1 MGIFLKNP
9 ILLHLYLVVIFQ
21 FCYCVKVATCGK
33 NGNLVGTSGQLCLTR
48 SCFGFEKELQLMF
61 IGEWYHTI
69 DSKGR
74 ITVPSRLRELLPD
87 GGYLTR
93 GFDRNLLLYRRT
105 DFERLTNRVQQL
117 TSTKPE
123 NRLLFRHLF
132 SGAVTAQFDKIG
144 RVVVPNYLRDYARLT
159 GEVTLAGAGNY
170 LEIWA
175 GAEWAASAEQRANS
189 EMNAQQFAFIDL
201 AFTSAGSATDGSP
214 DIGPAPRA

>member
-1 MGIFLKNP
+1 
-9 ILLHLYLVVIFQ
+9 
-21 FCYCVKVATCGK
+21 
-33 NGNLVGTSGQLCLTR
+33 
-48 SCFGFEKELQLMF
+48 MF

-74 ITVPSRLRELLPD
+74 LTVPSRLRDLLPD

-93 GFDRNLLLYRRT
+93 GFDRNLLLYRRK

-123 NRLLFRHLF
+123 NRQLFRYLF

-170 LEIWA
+170 LEIWSA
-175 GAEWAASAEQRANS
+175 AEWAASAEQRANS
-189 EMNAQQFAFIDL
+189 EMNSQQFALIDL
-201 AFTSAGSATDGSP
+201 AFTSAGGANDGTPELGAAS
-214 DIGPAPRA
+214 RA